1 MALYS
6 VQYIESLKARIS
18 DLQYGATL
26 ATPGISLDEQI
37 DGPSRHLGDPQI
49 TNGLFNPPSGSDQ
62 PEMTFMAPLD
72 NSNNIIYD
80 LDMLQSDDNLFSIS
94 DMANHDTSTNSA
106 TQSDPAMPMHFLGR
120 GPAPSFAEVS
130 IHEGAK
136 NAAEGIKT
144 GGWAE
149 SPCPALMP
157 GDLTSSKWHVKQ
169 SLLLPNPELY
179 LMSAQ
184 IFAVG
189 SLLRQAKLDGSTR
202 HQHHNL
208 MVQAQ
213 ADQTILTDH
222 SYKPLVRLQAM
233 LLYAIHALHGEST
246 PRLGHITGMAMRFA
260 VMKGFHCLVDDGTA
274 ETAMAI
280 RAWWCI
286 YMLDK
291 VVAVTLGIPPYPPEE
306 WITTPAYVNEV
317 EPRYIMP
324 WSSDVPGTTT
334 GSTAEFTEDTLAAID
349 QWSHDGQMY
358 GYGRANTEGYAS
370 SLGLTHVA
378 AITRV
383 ILYRLHPADI
393 DSPYIDKKLQA
404 CCDFV
409 GIFRAL
415 QKKRQIPK
423 HWGDML
429 FSFQV
434 GVTIIYII
442 YHQAVPIPKKVDRAI
457 REVTSSLAIFAD
469 RSEKADVYHDC
480 LDVLANGISRS
491 YTPGIIDEESRR
503 EISGMVQQIVES
515 GIAPDVASMLSEM
528 SQGPGDS

>member
-18 DLQYGATL
+18 DLQHGATL

-130 IHEGAK
+130 IHEGA
-136 NAAEGIKT
+136 
-144 GGWAE
+144 
-149 SPCPALMP
+149 P
-157 GDLTSSKWHVKQ
+157 
-169 SLLLPNPELY
+169 
-179 LMSAQ
+179 AQ

-246 PRLGHITGMAMRFA
+246 PRLGHIIGVAMRFA
-260 VMKGFHCLVDDGTA
+260 VMKGFHRLVDDGTA
-274 ETAMAI
+274 GTAMAI

-306 WITTPAYVNEV
+306 WITTPAYVNKV

-324 WSSDVPGTTT
+324 WSSDVPGATT
-334 GSTAEFTEDTLAAID
+334 GSTYNFNLNYYAHMCRIRQIHSKILSATQTIAPEARAEFTEDTLAAID